1 MCQLKYKY
9 SVQILKEKG
18 YYIKK
23 NITNFYQINYINI
36 IFREQAAIF
45 VLCCNL

>member
-1 MCQLKYKY
+1 MWQLKYKY

-23 NITNFYQINYINI
+23 NFTNFYEINYVNI
-36 IFREQAAIF
+36 IFWGAGSYIRI
-45 VLCCNL
+45 VL

>member
-18 YYIKK
+18 YYIK
-23 NITNFYQINYINI
+23 NNFTNFYQINYVNI
-36 IFREQAAIF
+36 IF
-45 VLCCNL
+45 